1 MKVHRHNSP
10 LRYPGGKAILAGYLK
25 ELLQYNDLIGCTY
38 VEPFAGGAGA
48 AIQLLLSGH
57 VKRLILNDAD
67 RAIWAFWNAILEH
80 PEELICRIE
89 NAKVNLTTW
98 RKQRAI
104 YRNPDDHSDVELAFA
119 AFFLNR
125 CNRSGIIGNGSV
137 IGGMNQTGPWKIDAR
152 FNKEEQVRRIK
163 AISAVADKITVYN
176 LDAIDFLRSKILPNR
191 RRDSLFVYLDPPYFV
206 KGSRLYMNHYKD
218 DDHATLARCLKRIR
232 KLRWLVSY
240 DNAPEIRQLYSWA
253 DKVGF
258 RLQYSAQ
265 ETKLGSEVLIFSDS
279 VERPTERIK
288 LRSA

>member
-25 ELLQYNDLIGCTY
+25 ELLEYNNLIGCTY

-67 RAIWAFWNAILEH
+67 RAIWAFWNAILEY
-80 PEELICRIE
+80 PEELIDRIE
-89 NAKVNLTTW
+89 GVKVNLSTW
-98 RKQRAI
+98 KKQRTI
-104 YRNPDDHSDVELAFA
+104 YRNPDDHSDLELAFA

-137 IGGMNQTGPWKIDAR
+137 IGGMDQDGPWKIDAR
-152 FNKEEQVRRIK
+152 FNKQEQVRRIK
-163 AISAVADKITVYN
+163 AICAVADKISVYN
-176 LDAIDFLRSKILPNR
+176 LDAIDFLRSRVFPIR
-191 RRDSLFVYLDPPYFV
+191 GRGSLFVYLDPPYFV
-206 KGSRLYMNHYKD
+206 KGSRLYMNHYEEG
-218 DDHATLARCLKRIR
+218 DHAALARCLKRTR
-232 KLRWLVSY
+232 NLRWLVSY
-240 DNAPEIRQLYSWA
+240 DNAPEIRQLYEWA

-265 ETKLGSEVLIFSDS
+265 EAKLGSEILIFSDS